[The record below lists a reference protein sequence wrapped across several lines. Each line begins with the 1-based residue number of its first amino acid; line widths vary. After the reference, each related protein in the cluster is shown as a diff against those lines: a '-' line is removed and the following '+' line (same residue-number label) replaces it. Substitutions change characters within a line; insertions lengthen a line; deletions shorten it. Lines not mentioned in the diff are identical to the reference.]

1 MPRRHSQIYVLY
13 YPEELKR
20 ASNNARAITRL
31 HPMTV
36 NIYAEDLSYDHA
48 GKNAGNSGRVFSTV
62 VKTKVSFCRG
72 AAGIQ
77 RTSLARLPYDDKE
90 TRRRGDEKT
99 RDGERGEKMRR
110 DMTHLNG
117 ILLDGFT
124 GGRSAA
130 DRRGGCGCSCSC
142 SCSSRAAY
150 AKVTFP
156 ETQRGRL
163 ELTQLQDQAAAA

>member
-1 MPRRHSQIYVLY
+1 MSVTMPSAFSDIRPLLS
-13 YPEELKR
+13 PGELKR
-20 ASNNARAITRL
+20 ASNNTRAITRL

-36 NIYAEDLSYDHA
+36 NIYAEDPPYDHA
-48 GKNAGNSGRVFSTV
+48 ERTLGIPAE
-62 VKTKVSFCRG
+62 SFRRSLRRRCHSPAAVHRG
-72 AAGIQ
+72 HH
-77 RTSLARLPYDDKE
+77 RARLPCDAE
-90 TRRRGDEKT
+90 ERRARERRGDEE
-99 RDGERGEKMRR
+99 RRGEKKMKR

-130 DRRGGCGCSCSC
+130 DRRGGCSC

-150 AKVTFP
+150 AEVTFP

>member
-1 MPRRHSQIYVLY
+1 MSVTMPSAFSDIRPLLS
-13 YPEELKR
+13 PGELKR
-20 ASNNARAITRL
+20 ASNNNTRAITRL

-36 NIYAEDLSYDHA
+36 NIYAEDPPYDHA
-48 GKNAGNSGRVFSTV
+48 ERTLGIPAE
-62 VKTKVSFCRG
+62 SFR
-72 AAGIQ
+72 
-77 RTSLARLPYDDKE
+77 RSL
-90 TRRRGDEKT
+90 RRRCHSPAAVHRGHHRRGFLVTPRREEQGEKG
-99 RDGERGEKMRR
+99 RRGERREKKMKR

-130 DRRGGCGCSCSC
+130 DRRGGCSC

-150 AKVTFP
+150 AEVTFP

>member
-1 MPRRHSQIYVLY
+1 
-13 YPEELKR
+13 
-20 ASNNARAITRL
+20 
-31 HPMTV
+31 MTV
-36 NIYAEDLSYDHA
+36 NIYAENLSYDHA
-48 GKNAGNSGRVFSTV
+48 ERTLRIPGRGFSTV

-72 AAGIQ
+72 AFTEDITGAA
-77 RTSLARLPYDDKE
+77 SLCDVEVEKE
-90 TRRRGDEKT
+90 RRRKKERKKEK
-99 RDGERGEKMRR
+99 KMKR

-124 GGRSAA
+124 GGRGAV
-130 DRRGGCGCSCSC
+130 DRRDGCGCSC